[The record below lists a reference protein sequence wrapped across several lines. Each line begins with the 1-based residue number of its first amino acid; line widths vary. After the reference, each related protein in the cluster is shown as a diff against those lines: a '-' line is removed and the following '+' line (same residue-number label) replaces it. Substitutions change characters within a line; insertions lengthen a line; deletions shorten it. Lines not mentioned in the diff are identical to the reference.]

1 MYLLLCVFFI
11 SAKFYKMFNEENMQK
26 LYSIT
31 YVNATEEETTM
42 FNVIYTDR
50 MEEE

>member
-1 MYLLLCVFFI
+1 
-11 SAKFYKMFNEENMQK
+11 MFNEENMQK

-31 YVNATEEETTM
+31 YANATEEETTM
-42 FNVIYTDR
+42 FNVIYDR